1 MLHSDQ
7 FIGEVITQLTSGLW
21 GFEDYLGGE
30 RKGEQRKVLCFSVI
44 KTAYAEQQNKSNI
57 RKDSKN
63 MHFRKVSPKQ
73 VLKFR
78 LKSSISH
85 NQNEW
90 SGYRK
95 LIKSINKAGK
105 QVVNTRL
112 GRVFLN

>member
-1 MLHSDQ
+1 MFFTLP
-7 FIGEVITQLTSGLW
+7 E
-21 GFEDYLGGE
+21 
-30 RKGEQRKVLCFSVI
+30 KVSAKL
-44 KTAYAEQQNKSNI
+44 QNKINI
-57 RKDSKN
+57 RKDAKN
-63 MHFRKVSPKQ
+63 MHFRKLSLKQ

-78 LKSSISH
+78 LKSSISQ

-95 LIKSINKAGK
+95 LIRSINKAGK